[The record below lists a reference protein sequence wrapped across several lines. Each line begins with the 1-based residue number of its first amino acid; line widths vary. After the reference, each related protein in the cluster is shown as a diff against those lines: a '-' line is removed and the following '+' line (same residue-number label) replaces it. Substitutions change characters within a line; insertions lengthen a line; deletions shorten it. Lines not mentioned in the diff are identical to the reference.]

1 MLNNIHFTSDE
12 LSNNQA
18 TIVFVNEKLELD
30 NTTLLLDQKYH
41 GVISKTIQ
49 NKLAFSGKRGQISIV
64 NYIGKDGELKYFI
77 IVCIGDEERLEDFL
91 IEELGG
97 KIFTKSS
104 CHKIK
109 TIGTKITDKIGK
121 YKSYEFATLI
131 SSGFLLASYKFDK
144 YKTKQ
149 SDNEKFTIHSLEIST
164 NDKNEAIAHFENKK
178 LLAEAV
184 FFARDISNE
193 PSNIKTPA
201 SYSERIAEYLEPLGI
216 EVTILGERE
225 MKNLGMGA
233 LLGVGQG
240 SQNESK
246 LVTMKYQGLD
256 KQTAPIALVGKGV
269 TFDTGGISLKPP
281 AGMEEMKYD
290 MCGSAAVVATIMAL
304 ARRSA
309 KVNAVGIVG
318 LVENMPSGN
327 AQRPGDVVTT
337 MSGQTVEVL
346 NTDAEGRLV
355 LADAVWYAQEK
366 FNPKYI
372 IDLATLTGAI
382 VVSLGRTY
390 AGCFANDDQLAKQ
403 LIESG
408 EKVNEKLWRMPL
420 HKDYDEM
427 IKSDIADMANIS
439 TSAHRGASSSTAAQF
454 IGRFIKKDV
463 LWAHLDIAGVVNSK
477 SASSIAPKGSVG
489 YGVRLLNQFIQDHY
503 EKK

>member
-18 TIVFVNEKLELD
+18 TIVFVNEKLQLD
-30 NTTLLLDQKYH
+30 NNTLLLDQKYH

-49 NKLAFSGKRGQISIV
+49 NKLAFNGKIGQISIV
-64 NYIGKDGELKYFI
+64 NYICKDGELKYFI
-77 IVCIGDEERLEDFL
+77 IVCIGNDETLEDFL

-97 KIFTKSS
+97 KVFTKASS
-104 CHKIK
+104 HKIK
-109 TIGTKITDKIGK
+109 TIGTQITDNIGK
-121 YKSYEFATLI
+121 YKSYEFAALI
-131 SSGFLLASYKFDK
+131 SSGFLLSSYKFDK

-149 SDNEKFTIHSLEIST
+149 TENEKFTIHSFEVST
-164 NDKNEAIAHFENKK
+164 NHKDEAIALFEKKK

-184 FFARDISNE
+184 FFARDIINE
-193 PSNIKTPA
+193 PANVNTPA

-216 EVTILGERE
+216 EITILGERE

-246 LVTMKYQGLD
+246 LVVMEYYGLD
-256 KQTAPIALVGKGV
+256 SEISPLALVGKGV
-269 TFDTGGISLKPP
+269 TFDTGGISLKP
-281 AGMEEMKYD
+281 AANMEDMKYD
-290 MCGSAAVVATIMAL
+290 MAGSAAVVATIMAL
-304 ARRSA
+304 AKRNA
-309 KVNAVGIVG
+309 KVNVVGIVG

-327 AQRPGDVVTT
+327 AQRPGDIVTT

-366 FNPKYI
+366 FSPQCI

-382 VVSLGRTY
+382 VISLGRTY
-390 AGCFANDDQLAKQ
+390 AGCFANHDQLAQQ
-403 LIESG
+403 LINSG
-408 EKVNEKLWRMPL
+408 DKVNEKLWRMPL
-420 HKDYDEM
+420 HADYDAM

-463 LWAHLDIAGVVNSK
+463 MWAHLDIAGVVNSK
-477 SASSIAPKGSVG
+477 SASELAPKGAVG